1 MNLLTY
7 CMIACGSLIM
17 VYNIYRYGCF
27 LKDGTIAGLLSAGRA
42 ILYTPFV
49 LLVLFLI
56 GYIWVGFFGKPDVM
70 VGSILF
76 GGSIFVLLTIR
87 LLVYVVKRIRENLA
101 LEEALE
107 TARAASEAKSA
118 FLSNMSHDIRTPMNA
133 IIGFTGLAKNEED
146 PVAVRSY
153 LDKIEHSGR
162 HLLDLINDVL
172 EMSRIE
178 SGKMELHETPG
189 DLLMI
194 LNEVHEL
201 FELQMEEKGIKYT
214 VEPVNLQNRY
224 VFFDEARL
232 MRVMLNLISNACKF
246 TPEGGEVTVTLEQ
259 EQPAASPDNV
269 QADAEPAERRDAAFY
284 RIRVRDNGIG
294 MDPGFAD
301 HVFEAFERE
310 RSSTVSGIQGT
321 GLGMAITKKIL
332 DLMGGAITVDTA
344 PGCGT
349 TFTVRLRLRTA
360 AHQGQEMDQQNT
372 AGEPGESAALCPQG
386 LTEGFAGVRVLVV
399 DDMEVN
405 REIACLLLEQMG
417 FVCETAVNGKEAVNL
432 VAASAHC
439 TYRCILMDIQMPE
452 MDGYAATRAIRAMQA
467 PYPARI
473 PVIAMSANAF
483 TEDVR
488 ASAEAGMNAHIAKPI
503 DLAALQK
510 TLEEVIL
517 QG

>member
-1 MNLLTY
+1 
-7 CMIACGSLIM
+7 
-17 VYNIYRYGCF
+17 
-27 LKDGTIAGLLSAGRA
+27 
-42 ILYTPFV
+42 
-49 LLVLFLI
+49 
-56 GYIWVGFFGKPDVM
+56 
-70 VGSILF
+70 
-76 GGSIFVLLTIR
+76 
-87 LLVYVVKRIRENLA
+87 
-101 LEEALE
+101 
-107 TARAASEAKSA
+107 
-118 FLSNMSHDIRTPMNA
+118 
-133 IIGFTGLAKNEED
+133 
-146 PVAVRSY
+146 
-153 LDKIEHSGR
+153 
-162 HLLDLINDVL
+162 
-172 EMSRIE
+172 
-178 SGKMELHETPG
+178 
-189 DLLMI
+189 
-194 LNEVHEL
+194 
-201 FELQMEEKGIKYT
+201 
-214 VEPVNLQNRY
+214 
-224 VFFDEARL
+224 
-232 MRVMLNLISNACKF
+232 
-246 TPEGGEVTVTLEQ
+246 
-259 EQPAASPDNV
+259 
-269 QADAEPAERRDAAFY
+269 
-284 RIRVRDNGIG
+284 

-372 AGEPGESAALCPQG
+372 AGEPGESAILCPQG

-488 ASAEAGMNAHIAKPI
+488 ASVEAGMNAHIAKPI

-510 TLEEVIL
+510 TLEEVLL